1 MSPWRLT
8 PDTNCPHPQAPLPE
22 LQHLRC
28 GASYAAPQLAVPGGL
43 SGRMPLP
50 AVSGVHLEL
59 AATFWPP
66 GLAPRLGEGGG
77 SCVEAAGVEAG
88 LLAAGT
94 ARRCGFF
101 LRSWRP
107 GGEGAAAVV
116 FDWQTR
122 KLQVGCCRAGGWGWG
137 SAGAAGE

>member
-1 MSPWRLT
+1 MPACRRCLCRL
-8 PDTNCPHPQAPLPE
+8 QVPLPE

-28 GASYAAPQLAVPGGL
+28 GASYAAPCLTVPGGL
-43 SGRMPLP
+43 PGRVPLP

-77 SCVEAAGVEAG
+77 SCTEAAGGGAA
-88 LLAAGT
+88 LAAGA
-94 ARRCGFF
+94 ARRCGLY

-107 GGEGAAAVV
+107 GGQGAAAVV
-116 FDWQTR
+116 FDWHTR
-122 KLQVGCCRAGGWGWG
+122 LLQVGRRGLGAERRAVG
-137 SAGAAGE
+137 